1 MTSICSDYYCATNKG
16 SYCYFYYYYYY
27 YIQQL
32 NSVIIDC
39 EMSLDTNRMAT
50 LYEFIWH
57 LLIQL
62 IVTILI
68 SLLYRFFRDI

>member
-1 MTSICSDYYCATNKG
+1 MTSTCSDYYCAINKD
-16 SYCYFYYYYYY
+16 SYCYFYYYYY

-39 EMSLDTNRMAT
+39 EMSLDINRMAT

-62 IVTILI
+62 TVTILI
-68 SLLYRFFRDI
+68 SLLYRFFIDI